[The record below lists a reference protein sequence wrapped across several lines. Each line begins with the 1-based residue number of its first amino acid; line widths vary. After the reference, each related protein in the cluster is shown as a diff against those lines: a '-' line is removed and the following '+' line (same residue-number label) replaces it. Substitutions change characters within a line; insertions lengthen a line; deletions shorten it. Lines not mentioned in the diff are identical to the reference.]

1 MAAGLATQNMKPFLA
16 IYSTFLQ
23 RSYDQVVH
31 DICRQNLNVFIGID
45 RAGLVGAD
53 GETHQGVFDIAFL
66 RHIPK
71 MVLMM
76 AKDENEGQHL
86 VNTALKYNDG
96 PIALRYARGNGIG
109 VKMDEELKEIPIGS
123 WEVLKEGS
131 HAVIL
136 TFGTTIEMAME
147 AANQLAVQGKS
158 IRVVNARFIKPL
170 DVDMLHH
177 IFAEGVPILTIEEAV
192 LQGGF
197 GSSILEFAQEN
208 NYLNTPIS
216 RIGIPDEFIEHGS
229 VTKLLEE
236 IGMTT
241 ENVVT
246 QLKAM
251 MPGKEKKVLRS

>member
-1 MAAGLATQNMKPFLA
+1 
-16 IYSTFLQ
+16 
-23 RSYDQVVH
+23 
-31 DICRQNLNVFIGID
+31 
-45 RAGLVGAD
+45 
-53 GETHQGVFDIAFL
+53 
-66 RHIPK
+66 
-71 MVLMM
+71 
-76 AKDENEGQHL
+76 
-86 VNTALKYNDG
+86 
-96 PIALRYARGNGIG
+96 
-109 VKMDEELKEIPIGS
+109 
-123 WEVLKEGS
+123 
-131 HAVIL
+131 
-136 TFGTTIEMAME
+136 
-147 AANQLAVQGKS
+147 
-158 IRVVNARFIKPL
+158 
-170 DVDMLHH
+170 MLHH

-241 ENVVT
+241 ENVVA